1 MSVQVSD
8 SLQLGTVDTPL
19 DARTRIS
26 TLGDVSNIA
35 LPFIGMMFFC
45 TSTGKYYRV
54 VSLKA
59 KQIGAAQQANAQID
73 QYEVLPDK
81 TDLDGK
87 AAANHLHTL
96 SDLSDLSELENQ
108 FAAADHQHKLSDL
121 TDLSEL
127 ENQFAAADHQHK
139 LSDLTDLS
147 ELENQFAAVDHQ
159 HTLSDL
165 TDLSELENQFA
176 AADHQHSEYATKNEL
191 TALASGRISRFTI
204 TRPIGSE
211 AYHLKIQYSE
221 IASFSEVQTLVDTL
235 NTAADREKVLVF
247 QESIVNDAVS
257 HEFLQFPSEG
267 LGPEFEG
274 NPVVVDFSPI
284 SDGKTYFVRY
294 TWYTEEVSGEW
305 KGAIYPS
312 CGAGGGGAS
321 GTGTPG
327 EDGVGIEKIEKTG
340 TVGLVDTYRITFSD
354 ASTYTFTVKNGEK
367 GEKGDK
373 GDTGEKGDKGDKGD
387 PGADGTV
394 SFENLTAEQ
403 QASLKGEKGDKG
415 DKGDKGEKGDKG
427 DPGVDGVNGKLT
439 IVDEL
444 PSLPQEGTIIIVS

>member
-1 MSVQVSD
+1 MIQVSD

-26 TLGDVSNIA
+26 TLGDVATIA
-35 LPFIGMMFFC
+35 LPFVGMMFFC

-54 VSLKA
+54 VSLKS

-73 QYEVLPDK
+73 QYEIIPDK

-87 AAANHLHTL
+87 AEKAHNHDGTY
-96 SDLSDLSELENQ
+96 
-108 FAAADHQHKLSDL
+108 APADHQHKLSDL

-127 ENQFAAADHQHK
+127 ENPFAAADHQHK
-139 LSDLTDLS
+139 
-147 ELENQFAAVDHQ
+147 
-159 HTLSDL
+159 LSDL

-204 TRPIGSE
+204 TRPTGNE

-305 KGAIYPS
+305 TGAIFPS

-354 ASTYTFTVKNGEK
+354 SSYFTFTVTNGKNGESADLATVK
-367 GEKGDK
+367 QWVENAILNGEW
-373 GDTGEKGDKGDKGD
+373 
-387 PGADGTV
+387 
-394 SFENLTAEQ
+394 
-403 QASLKGEKGDKG
+403 
-415 DKGDKGEKGDKG
+415 
-427 DPGVDGVNGKLT
+427 
-439 IVDEL
+439 
-444 PSLPQEGTIIIVS
+444 